1 VSELL
6 VIGYPDMQT
15 AAQAAAT
22 VHELEHELLV
32 QPDAVAVIV
41 RHPDGKFQ
49 VTTNHH
55 PVGAGASWG
64 LLWGVLFG
72 LLFFVPLLGL
82 VLGAGFGALGGL
94 VDKTLIDREFRD
106 RVRDLVQPGTSA
118 LFLVVERVPS
128 DKVVAA
134 LSRYGGTVL
143 RSSLDSQA
151 EAELQRALHQA
162 ATA

>member
-41 RHPDGKFQ
+41 RQPDGKFQ

-72 LLFFVPLLGL
+72 LLFFVPILGL
-82 VLGAGFGALGGL
+82 VLGAGIGALGGL

-151 EAELQRALHQA
+151 EAELQRALHHA
-162 ATA
+162 ANA